1 MKKLWLLPCLAAAL
15 MAADVSGKWTGN
27 VNVDDPTGGSTI
39 NTQVRAELR
48 QKADAITG
56 TIGRQEDQEA
66 ESIQNAKLDG
76 KRLTFEVSSAETT
89 GLVKFVPKTLAV
101 DIITTAVCHIDL
113 VGRRVD
119 RREIGE
125 EPNGYR
131 VNDVIGGIGR
141 ASCRARVWIGVV

>member
-27 VNVDDPTGGSTI
+27 VDVDDPTGGSAI

-76 KRLTFEVSSAETT
+76 KRLTFEVSSAETS
-89 GLVKFVPKTLAV
+89 GLVKFVLTLDGDRLDGEMSGSMDGTA
-101 DIITTAVCHIDL
+101 ITGKVHLSRQPAH
-113 VGRRVD
+113 
-119 RREIGE
+119 
-125 EPNGYR
+125 
-131 VNDVIGGIGR
+131 
-141 ASCRARVWIGVV
+141 

>member
-15 MAADVSGKWTGN
+15 MAADVSGKWTGS
-27 VNVDDPTGGSTI
+27 VDVDDPAGGSTI

-76 KRLTFEVSSAETT
+76 KRLTFEVSSAETN
-89 GLVKFVPKTLAV
+89 GLVKFVLTL
-101 DIITTAVCHIDL
+101 D
-113 VGRRVD
+113 GD
-119 RREIGE
+119 RLDGE
-125 EPNGYR
+125 MSGSMDGAALTGKVHLSRQP
-131 VNDVIGGIGR
+131 
-141 ASCRARVWIGVV
+141 AQ